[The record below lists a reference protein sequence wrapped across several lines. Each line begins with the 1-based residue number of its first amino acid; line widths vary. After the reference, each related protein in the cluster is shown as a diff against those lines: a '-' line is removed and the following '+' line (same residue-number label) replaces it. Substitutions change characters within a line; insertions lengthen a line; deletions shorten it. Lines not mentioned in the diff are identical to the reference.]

1 MKGFDIVSEGV
12 QMVTVYKEAN
22 RFVPDS
28 TDITLMKGNIINLCT
43 TSLEMI

>member
-12 QMVTVYKEAN
+12 QTVTVYRKAN
-22 RFVPDS
+22 RFVLDS

-43 TSLEMI
+43 TSPKMI